1 MKNPIFIRILCR
13 LNIPPRPFLLC
24 IFDLIALL
32 GTAITMLSFRH
43 IWGGIDL
50 TLSQCTLVLLLL
62 GPFFAATLGLYHTV
76 DLPPHLE
83 LKALFT
89 LATSVYAII
98 LAVLFLTKT
107 GDLFSRLTIIGG
119 WGLTIITLPLMRWL
133 CRRIFSRAKWWATTL
148 VILDK
153 DGQGQNMFDYFSN
166 NPGFNLHPTAIYPIA
181 SDIET
186 LRHSIAAIKRKHPNA
201 LPLLSMSLGA
211 RTQGSCAV
219 EISRHFRRVLFVPTF
234 YSSLLRAWLTPCDLG
249 KVGGLVLQQ
258 KLRDK
263 WRIYFKRTLD
273 LIGYTLGSVVLIPL
287 GLLLV
292 LIIRLD
298 SPGPAFYRQK
308 RLGQGGRTILI
319 YKFRTMVPDSERVL
333 RRILAEDSSLREE
346 WAKDHKLKN
355 DPRITR
361 VGNFLRKY
369 SLDELPQLLNVLK
382 GEMSLVGPRPIVESE
397 VEKYKSAFEDYCLV
411 RPGITGLWQI
421 SGRNNT
427 SYTERVYLDSYYVN
441 NWSVWLDWWILIK
454 TIPVILGAKGA
465 Y

>member
-153 DGQGQNMFDYFSN
+153 DGQGQNMFDYFSKLY
-166 NPGFNLHPTAIYPIA
+166 GIDKEEAF
-181 SDIET
+181 
-186 LRHSIAAIKRKHPNA
+186 KRKKKLFERFGINNFAETKISH
-201 LPLLSMSLGA
+201 LSTGMKQKVSIVISL
-211 RTQGSCAV
+211 V
-219 EISRHFRRVLFVPTF
+219 NDP
-234 YSSLLRAWLTPCDLG
+234 
-249 KVGGLVLQQ
+249 K
-258 KLRDK
+258 
-263 WRIYFKRTLD
+263 
-273 LIGYTLGSVVLIPL
+273 
-287 GLLLV
+287 
-292 LIIRLD
+292 
-298 SPGPAFYRQK
+298 
-308 RLGQGGRTILI
+308 ILI
-319 YKFRTMVPDSERVL
+319 YDDF
-333 RRILAEDSSLREE
+333 
-346 WAKDHKLKN
+346 
-355 DPRITR
+355 
-361 VGNFLRKY
+361 
-369 SLDELPQLLNVLK
+369 
-382 GEMSLVGPRPIVESE
+382 
-397 VEKYKSAFEDYCLV
+397 LV
-411 RPGITGLWQI
+411 RLVL
-421 SGRNNT
+421 
-427 SYTERVYLDSYYVN
+427 EV
-441 NWSVWLDWWILIK
+441 
-454 TIPVILGAKGA
+454 
-465 Y
+465 